1 MTTIDP
7 DQAPPV
13 ALPVTPRER
22 GRRLQARRRRGGQ
35 GSTATAF
42 VAPSTIGLA
51 VFTLFPILASVW
63 ISLHNWP
70 SIGQGSFNG
79 LSNYSHLIEDPVF
92 RRSLLNTFVFVICYV
107 PLNVFVSLGLA
118 AWLSPRIKGRHLLR
132 VLFFLPV
139 VTPIIANAV
148 VWRLIYQP
156 NGLIDGTLQ
165 STIRVHAPNFL
176 GEHGWAMAAV
186 IAMSVWQGFGY
197 NMIVFSAAIEG
208 LPQSVLDAAAID
220 GAGKWAR
227 FRYIVLPL
235 ITPSMFFA
243 TTLTLITA
251 FQVFAQP
258 FVLTGGGPGND
269 TQSLVMFIYDQG
281 FKFLSLGLA
290 SAGAWILFVII
301 LGVTALQFRGQKR
314 WVHYDV

>member
-1 MTTIDP
+1 MTTIGP
-7 DQAPPV
+7 DRV
-13 ALPVTPRER
+13 ALPVT
-22 GRRLQARRRRGGQ
+22 RRRRVRARRRRGDGA
-35 GSTATAF
+35 SAMAF

-70 SIGQGSFNG
+70 TIGDASFTG
-79 LSNYSHLIEDPVF
+79 LQNYSQLIHDPVF
-92 RRSLLNTFVFVICYV
+92 RRSLLNTFVFVIVYV

-118 AWLSPRIKGRHLLR
+118 TWLSPRIKGRHLLR

-156 NGLIDGTLQ
+156 NGLIDSTLQ
-165 STIRVHAPNFL
+165 STIGVHAPNFL

-186 IAMSVWQGFGY
+186 ITMSVWQGFGY
-197 NMIVFSAAIEG
+197 NMIVFSAAIES
-208 LPQSVLDAAAID
+208 LPQSVLEAALLD
-220 GAGKWAR
+220 GAGKWTT
-227 FRYIVLPL
+227 FRHVVLPL
-235 ITPSMFFA
+235 ITPSLFFA
-243 TTLTLITA
+243 TTLTLITS

-258 FVLTGGGPGND
+258 FIMTGGGPGND
-269 TQSLVMFIYDQG
+269 TETLVMFIYNQG

-314 WVHYDV
+314 WVNYDV